1 MDNSNTSQSDTSQS
15 DTALSN
21 TGLFTQAREWA
32 SQDPDPQTQAEL
44 AQLLERAGNDD
55 DAGQAAL
62 QQLEDAFSGPLLF
75 GTAGLRAALG
85 PGPNRMNRVVVR
97 RAAAGVAAHAQELAG
112 GSYVPRAVV
121 GFDARRNSR
130 VFAEETAAIFT
141 AAGLE
146 TFLLPSELPTPVL
159 AYAVRA
165 LQCEV
170 GVMVTASHNPPE
182 DNGYKVYLGGRAVEE
197 TARGV
202 QIVSPHEASIATHI
216 AAAEHIELAEDG
228 WSVLPASIEDDY
240 VSSVVALADRE
251 AYFARE
257 LSIVLTPMH
266 GVGGRTAQNVLSSAG
281 FGRVHV
287 VPEQADPDPT
297 FPTVEF
303 PNPEEPGALDLAL
316 AAAAE
321 QDADLVLANDPD
333 ADRMAAAAKDPAT
346 GEWRMLRGDETGALL
361 GLHLAERLAE
371 GASAIFANSI
381 VSSRLLSRIAGSAGI
396 KHVQTLTGFKWISRV
411 PGLRYGYEEAL
422 GYCVAPEL
430 VRDKDGLSAGLLLA
444 EFAAACKAEGK
455 TLFDVLDEL
464 ALVHGLHMSDQLSVR
479 VGSLGLLGTMMN
491 RLREAPPSSFAG
503 APVDVAEDLSEGVNL
518 PPTDGLLYLTRD
530 NTRVIIRP
538 SGTEPKLKC
547 YLEVLVP
554 VDSAAELGTAKS
566 TARTRLDAVIRDVEE
581 ALGL

>member
-1 MDNSNTSQSDTSQS
+1 MQPSSTD
-15 DTALSN
+15 
-21 TGLFTQAREWA
+21 LFTAAREWA
-32 SQDPDPQTQAEL
+32 AQDPDPETRAEL
-44 AQLLERAGNDD
+44 EDLLARARNDD
-55 DAGQAAL
+55 DAGQAAAL

-97 RAAAGVAAHAQELAG
+97 SAAAGVAAHALNLAKG
-112 GSYVPRAVV
+112 AYSPRAVV

-130 VFAEETAAIFT
+130 IFAEETAAIFT

-146 TFLLPSELPTPVL
+146 TFLMPSELPTPVL

-165 LQCEV
+165 LECEV
-170 GVMVTASHNPPE
+170 GVMVTASHNPPQ

-202 QIVSPHEASIATHI
+202 QIVAPHDAQIAEQI
-216 AAAEHIELAEDG
+216 AAAGDIQLAPGWNVLPESIETDYVA
-228 WSVLPASIEDDY
+228 SVL
-240 VSSVVALADRE
+240 ALADRE
-251 AYFARE
+251 AYPSRD
-257 LSIVLTPMH
+257 LSIVLTPLH
-266 GVGGRTAQNVLSSAG
+266 GVGGRTAQSVLASAG
-281 FGRVHV
+281 FDTVYV
-287 VPEQADPDPT
+287 VEEQAEPDPT
-297 FPTVEF
+297 FPTVDF

-316 AAAAE
+316 AAAAD

-333 ADRMAAAAKDPAT
+333 ADRVAAAAKDPAT

-361 GLHLAERLAE
+361 GLHVAARLADDAKH
-371 GASAIFANSI
+371 GAVFANSV
-381 VSSRLLSRIAGSAGI
+381 VSSRLLGRIADASGI
-396 KHVQTLTGFKWISRV
+396 SHAQTLTGFKWISRV
-411 PGLRYGYEEAL
+411 PDITYGYEEAL

-430 VRDKDGLSAGLLLA
+430 VRDKDGLSAALLLA

-455 TLFDVLDEL
+455 TLFDILDEL
-464 ALVHGLHMSDQLSVR
+464 ALVHGLHASDQLSVR
-479 VGSLGLLGTMMN
+479 VGSLGLLGAMMN

-503 APVDVAEDLSEGVNL
+503 SDVVVEEDLAEGVHL
-518 PPTDGLLYLTRD
+518 PPTDGLLYVTRD
-530 NTRVIIRP
+530 DTRVIIRP

-547 YLEVLVP
+547 YLEVIEP
-554 VDSAAELGTAKS
+554 VDSAAEVADAKA